1 MLQNSLN
8 SVERLRALR
17 AFVEEA
23 LQHLRENGL
32 AVPVANTLNSYPVE
46 LPPNTTEKLKDI
58 AADVQR
64 LLDKW
69 AAGGLQDQATF
80 STAAEDYVT

>member
-1 MLQNSLN
+1 
-8 SVERLRALR
+8 
-17 AFVEEA
+17 
-23 LQHLRENGL
+23 
-32 AVPVANTLNSYPVE
+32 VANTLNSYPVE

-80 STAAEDYVT
+80 STAAEDYVS